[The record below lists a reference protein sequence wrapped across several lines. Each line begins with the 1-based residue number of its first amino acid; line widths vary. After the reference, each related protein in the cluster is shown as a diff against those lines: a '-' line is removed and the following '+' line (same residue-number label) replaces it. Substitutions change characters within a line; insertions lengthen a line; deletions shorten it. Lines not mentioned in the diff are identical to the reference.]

1 MLDMA
6 FALVRANEAMREFLR
21 TNQGLPSHSREF
33 TDYWKAS
40 TACVLWYQRSL
51 SLFHQGS
58 EELWRTLEEGFVQR
72 LQLLQDREQKYL
84 DSLQG

>member
-6 FALVRANEAMREFLR
+6 FALVRADEAMRVFLR
-21 TNQGLPSHSREF
+21 ANPGLAEYSSEF

-40 TACVLWYQRSL
+40 AACVLWYQRSL

-58 EELWRTLEEGFVQR
+58 EELWRALEEGFVQR